1 MAMNPSE
8 LTDAQLKELK
18 KLLEAKLAS
27 LTSEVNELEK
37 DLTDDDNDEKA
48 APDEVDRSSFEEEM
62 QRTQLVLDGKK
73 HLQFEVMEA
82 LKRMEDGNY
91 GVCEETEEPIGYK
104 RLSASPWTRL
114 SIEAQQELEQRKKNR
129 QVNPN
134 ADAYASAYDSNDEA
148 GEE

>member
-18 KLLEAKLAS
+18 KLLETKLAS
-27 LTSEVNELEK
+27 LTSEVNELEN

-82 LKRMEDGNY
+82 LKRMEEGHY

-114 SIEAQQELEQRKKNR
+114 SIEAQQELELRKKNR

-134 ADAYASAYDSNDEA
+134 ADAYASAYDSGDEA
-148 GEE
+148 GDE